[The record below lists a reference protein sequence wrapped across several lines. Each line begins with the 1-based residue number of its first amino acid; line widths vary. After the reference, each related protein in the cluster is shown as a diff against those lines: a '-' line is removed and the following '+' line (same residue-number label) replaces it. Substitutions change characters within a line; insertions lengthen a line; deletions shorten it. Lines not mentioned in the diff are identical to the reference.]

1 MLNRIAHITAIALP
15 LLLSSTAYASPL
27 DHTLDAIVSRNFTAM
42 INNIAHKSPGTTG
55 QIQCYS
61 LPYGAIGFVSHIL
74 TYWTLFCMVKGIRPL
89 MFWKPITKR
98 LWGVWLAAT
107 MLVLTISVSVWTI
120 VRCREDWQLLVIAVW
135 KLTMS
140 VTLGCVCL
148 HRSQMLKRDSGGIG
162 YQQVHGKSPGID
174 GKSPGIDGNGEE
186 ANPVR
191 LKLLAWLPIYG
202 CGIVVG
208 MSGLVSLVHHNWHNH
223 LVQIVTVAFAG
234 AVFGTAIVGTA
245 LISAILALS
254 GNGGGAGG
262 FFAGGVF
269 GFSTV
274 VGLIGVLSAFYSDWI
289 LAAVMGNMVGQPS
302 SDVAPLYYTY
312 FVAKRLPFFAI

>member
-1 MLNRIAHITAIALP
+1 MLNRIAHITTIALA
-15 LLLSSTAYASPL
+15 LFLSSTAYASPL
-27 DHTLDAIVSRNFTAM
+27 DRTLDAIVPRNLTTI
-42 INNIAHKSPGTTG
+42 INNIANKSPGTAG

-74 TYWTLFCMVKGIRPL
+74 TYWTLFCIVGGRRPL
-89 MFWKPITKR
+89 MFWKPVTGR
-98 LWGVWLAAT
+98 LWGVWLTAT
-107 MLVLTISVSVWTI
+107 MLVLTISISVWTI

-148 HRSQMLKRDSGGIG
+148 HRSRMLERNSGGIG
-162 YQQVHGKSPGID
+162 YQQVNGKSPEVG
-174 GKSPGIDGNGEE
+174 GNGEE
-186 ANPVR
+186 AKDVR

-223 LVQIVTVAFAG
+223 LVQIVTVSFAG
-234 AVFGTAIVGTA
+234 AVFGTALV
-245 LISAILALS
+245 LAVLVLC
-254 GNGGGAGG
+254 GNGGSASG
-262 FFAGGVF
+262 FFVGGGVGF
-269 GFSTV
+269 GTV
-274 VGLIGVLSAFYSDWI
+274 VSLIGILSAFYSDWI

-312 FVAKRLPFFAI
+312 FVAKRLPFFSI